1 MLDTLAIARTLTD
14 AGMDRDQA
22 GAVTA
27 AVQQAAEHG
36 DHVTRQ
42 DLDTLRADVRSEIA
56 QAVATLT
63 WRLALGAGRH
73 RHDRRRRRARAAAD
87 AVGAGGR
94 ATWAVH

>member
-22 GAVTA
+22 AAVTA

-36 DHVTRQ
+36 DHATRQ

-63 WRLALGAGRH
+63 WRLALVQ
-73 RHDRRRRRARAAAD
+73 AATIA
-87 AVGAGGR
+87 AVGALVR
-94 ATWAVH
+94 LLMP

>member
-1 MLDTLAIARTLTD
+1 MLRWPDRTLTD

-22 GAVTA
+22 AAVTA

-42 DLDTLRADVRSEIA
+42 DLDTLRADVRSEFAAVRGEIA

-63 WRLALGAGRH
+63 WRLALVQ
-73 RHDRRRRRARAAAD
+73 AATIA
-87 AVGAGGR
+87 AVGVLVR
-94 ATWAVH
+94 LLMP

>member
-22 GAVTA
+22 AAVTA

-42 DLDTLRADVRSEIA
+42 HLDTLRADLRSVFAAVRGEIA

-63 WRLALGAGRH
+63 WRLALVQA
-73 RHDRRRRRARAAAD
+73 ATIAAAG
-87 AVGAGGR
+87 VLVR
-94 ATWAVH
+94 R

>member
-22 GAVTA
+22 AAVTA

-42 DLDTLRADVRSEIA
+42 DLDTLRADVRSEFAAVRGEIA

-63 WRLALGAGRH
+63 WRLALVQ
-73 RHDRRRRRARAAAD
+73 AATIA
-87 AVGAGGR
+87 AVGVLVR
-94 ATWAVH
+94 LLMP

>member
-22 GAVTA
+22 AAVTA

-42 DLDTLRADVRSEIA
+42 NLDTLRSRE
-56 QAVATLT
+56 VA
-63 WRLALGAGRH
+63 G
-73 RHDRRRRRARAAAD
+73 
-87 AVGAGGR
+87 
-94 ATWAVH
+94 